1 MKKRMITLLL
11 LFVTAALV
19 SACGTPNAPSAGSA
33 TVPQI
38 QSEAP
43 SSAPEN
49 LLVGT
54 WEVVYYKSEVA
65 SEGPVEYTKPDDSD
79 SEGFFIIIE
88 ADGSWEVKSNTINNR
103 FTWQQNGDQLEI
115 SGSVSDSTGT
125 QTICESYEIVELTET
140 ELLLSFTGDDITLSG
155 LRKVL

>member
-19 SACGTPNAPSAGSA
+19 SACGTSNAPSAGSA
-33 TVPQI
+33 TVPQV

-43 SSAPEN
+43 TSAPEN

-54 WEVVYYKSEVA
+54 WGLVYYKSEVA

-79 SEGFFIIIE
+79 FEGFFIIE
-88 ADGSWEVKSNTINNR
+88 ADGSLEAKSNTINNQ

-125 QTICESYEIVELTET
+125 QTICESFEIVELTET
-140 ELLLSFTGDDITLSG
+140 ELLLSFTGDDVTLIV
-155 LRKVL
+155 RFERC